1 MIKCKTWIRIAALGL
16 AGLAPVLAT
25 GARAEPASANSDLRL
40 DLAKYRGKVVM
51 LDFWASW
58 CAPCKQAFPYMAT
71 LTRRYGPR
79 DFAVVTVNAE
89 RQRAPGEAFLRQVK
103 STLPVVWDADAS
115 AVKTWQVNELPA
127 TILID
132 RKGKVRFRHTGFFP
146 DKTPEYTA
154 QVDALVKEH

>member
-1 MIKCKTWIRIAALGL
+1 MADRMSLFRRFIRIVGLGL
-16 AGLAPVLAT
+16 GGLAMAMTATAAPV
-25 GARAEPASANSDLRL
+25 GPAEL

-71 LTRRYGPR
+71 LTRHYAGR
-79 DFAVVTVNAE
+79 DLVVITVNAE
-89 RQRAPGEAFLRQVK
+89 RQRAPGEAFLHQVK

-115 AVKTWQVNELPA
+115 LVKTWQVNELPA

-146 DKTPEYTA
+146 AKTPEYAA
-154 QVDALVKEH
+154 QIDSLVKEH